1 MGQQASNYQVAWLL
15 EEIGDLLEIKGEDAF
30 KVRAYR
36 RAAQV
41 LRGWAEEVA
50 RVAADGRLTEIPG
63 VGKALA
69 AKIEEILAT
78 GTCRALERLR
88 QEVPAGLRQMLDIPG
103 VGGRTVGT
111 IWRALGITTLAELEE
126 AARRHRLR
134 TIRGLGAK
142 KEEAILHGIELLRVR
157 LERSPLG
164 LAYPVAREL
173 VGYLASLPVVERV
186 EIAGSVRRGRH
197 LVKDVDLV
205 AASPE
210 PARVMD
216 FFVHMPVVDEVVMQ
230 GETRSRVRTRFGL
243 AVDLRVVSREEFPC
257 AWQYLTGS
265 ADHNVRLRGRARE
278 RGLKLNEYGLFAG
291 DGQRLPVGEE
301 ADIYRQLDL
310 QFIPPE
316 LREDRGEIEAAEAGS
331 LPVLLEDGDLL
342 GDLHCH
348 TDWSDG
354 GNSLEEMARAAMAR
368 GYRYLGIC
376 DHSRSLTVANGLDA
390 ERLARQ
396 GAEIEVLNRKWEK
409 EGKDFRLLRGI
420 EVDILAD
427 GRLDLED
434 EVLAGLD
441 IVIASVHSGFR
452 QDRETMT
459 ARIERALRHPHV
471 DVLGHPTGR
480 LIGRRSEYNVDIRRI
495 FEVAREEGK
504 ALEINASPDR
514 LDLSDELAREAA
526 LEWGI
531 PLVINTD
538 AHSAGGLE
546 DMHFGVQVARRAWL
560 GKEHVLN
567 SADPDRLLSFLRRRV
582 RDSDT

>member
-1 MGQQASNYQVAWLL
+1 LAQQPSNYQVAWLL
-15 EEIGDLLEIKGEDAF
+15 EEIGDLLEIKGEDPF

-50 RVAADGRLTEIPG
+50 QVAREGRLTEIPG

-69 AKIEEILAT
+69 GKIEEILAT

-88 QEVPAGLRQMLDIPG
+88 QEVPPGLRQMLDIPG
-103 VGGRTVGT
+103 VGGRTVGI
-111 IWRALGITTLAELEE
+111 IWRALGITTVAELEA
-126 AARRHRLR
+126 AAREHRLR

-142 KEEAILHGIELLRVR
+142 KEEAILHGIDLLRMR
-157 LERSPLG
+157 LDRSPLG

-173 VGYLASLPVVERV
+173 AGYLASLPVVDRV
-186 EIAGSVRRGRH
+186 EIAGSVRRGKD

-205 AASPE
+205 AASAE

-216 FFVHMPVVDEVVMQ
+216 FFLHMPVVDEVVLQ
-230 GETRSRVRTRFGL
+230 GETRAQVRTRFGL
-243 AVDLRVVSREEFPC
+243 TVDLRVVSREEFPC

-265 ADHNVRLRGRARE
+265 AEHNVRLRARARE
-278 RGLKLNEYGLFAG
+278 RGLKLNEYGLFAS
-291 DGQRLPVGEE
+291 DERRLPVAEE
-301 ADIYRQLDL
+301 ADIYRHLGL

-316 LREDRGEIEAAEAGS
+316 LREDRGEIEAAEAGA
-331 LPVLLEDGDLL
+331 LPGLVEESHLQ

-354 GNSLEEMARAAMAR
+354 GNTLEEMARAAMAR
-368 GYRYLGIC
+368 GYRYLAVC

-396 GAEIEVLNRKWEK
+396 AAEIEALNRKWEK

-420 EVDILAD
+420 EVDILPD
-427 GRLDLED
+427 GRLDLD
-434 EVLAGLD
+434 DDVLAGLD

-459 ARIERALRHPHV
+459 ARIERALRNPHV

-480 LIGRRSEYNVDIRRI
+480 LIGRRAEYAVDVRRI
-495 FEVAREEGK
+495 FEVARAEGK

-514 LDLSDELAREAA
+514 LDLCDELAREAA
-526 LEWGI
+526 REWGI
-531 PLVINTD
+531 PLVISTD
-538 AHSAGGLE
+538 AHSTGGLD

-560 GKEHVLN
+560 GREHILN
-567 SADPDRLLSFLRRRV
+567 CADASQLLSFLRRRGG
-582 RDSDT
+582 

>member
-1 MGQQASNYQVAWLL
+1 MTPQPSNYQVAWLL

-50 RVAADGRLTEIPG
+50 QVAAEERLTEIPG

-69 AKIEEILAT
+69 TKIEEILAT
-78 GTCRALERLR
+78 GTCRALERLH

-111 IWRALGITTLAELEE
+111 IWRALGITTLAELEA
-126 AARRHRLR
+126 AARDHRLR

-173 VGYLASLPVVERV
+173 AGYLASLPMVERV
-186 EIAGSVRRGRH
+186 EIAGSVRRGRE

-205 AASPE
+205 AASGE

-216 FFVHMPVVDEVVMQ
+216 FFLHMPVVDEVVLQ
-230 GETRSRVRTRFGL
+230 GETRSQVRTRLGL
-243 AVDLRVVSREEFPC
+243 AVDLRVVSQEEFPC

-265 ADHNVRLRGRARE
+265 AGHNVRLRGRARE
-278 RGLKLNEYGLFAG
+278 RGLKLNEYGLFA
-291 DGQRLPVGEE
+291 DDERRLPVAEE
-301 ADIYRQLDL
+301 ADIYRHLGL
-310 QFIPPE
+310 EFIPPE

-331 LPVLLEDGDLL
+331 LPALLEESDLG

-396 GAEIEVLNRKWEK
+396 GAEIEALNRKWEK

-427 GRLDLED
+427 GHLDLDD

-441 IVIASVHSGFR
+441 VVIASVHSGFR

-471 DVLGHPTGR
+471 DALGHPTGR
-480 LIGRRSEYNVDIRRI
+480 LIGRRPEYAVDMRRI
-495 FEVAREEGK
+495 FEVARAEGK

-538 AHSAGGLE
+538 AHSAGGLD
-546 DMHFGVQVARRAWL
+546 DMHLGVQVARRAWL

-567 SADPDRLLSFLRRRV
+567 CAGPDRLLSFHCRR
-582 RDSDT
+582 

>member
-1 MGQQASNYQVAWLL
+1 MTPQPSNYQVAWLL

-50 RVAADGRLTEIPG
+50 QVAAEERLTEIPG

-69 AKIEEILAT
+69 TKIEEILAT
-78 GTCRALERLR
+78 GTCRALERLH
-88 QEVPAGLRQMLDIPG
+88 QEVPAGLRRMLDIPG

-111 IWRALGITTLAELEE
+111 IWRALGITTLAELEA
-126 AARRHRLR
+126 AARDHRLR

-173 VGYLASLPVVERV
+173 AGYLASLPMVERV
-186 EIAGSVRRGRH
+186 EIAGSVRRGRE

-205 AASPE
+205 ASSAE

-216 FFVHMPVVDEVVMQ
+216 FFLHMPVVDEVVLQ
-230 GETRSRVRTRFGL
+230 GETRSQVRTRLGL
-243 AVDLRVVSREEFPC
+243 AVDLRVVSQEEFPC

-265 ADHNVRLRGRARE
+265 AGHNVRLRGRARE
-278 RGLKLNEYGLFAG
+278 RGLKLNEYGLFAD
-291 DGQRLPVGEE
+291 DGRRLPVAEE
-301 ADIYRQLDL
+301 GDIYRHLGL
-310 QFIPPE
+310 EFIPPE

-331 LPVLLEDGDLL
+331 LPALLEESDLG

-396 GAEIEVLNRKWEK
+396 GAEIEALNRKWEK

-427 GRLDLED
+427 GHLDLDD

-441 IVIASVHSGFR
+441 VVIASVHSGFR

-471 DVLGHPTGR
+471 DALGHPTGR
-480 LIGRRSEYNVDIRRI
+480 LIGRRPEYAVDMRRI
-495 FEVAREEGK
+495 FEVARAEGK

-538 AHSAGGLE
+538 AHSAGGLD
-546 DMHFGVQVARRAWL
+546 DMHLGVQVARRAWL
-560 GKEHVLN
+560 GKEHVVN
-567 SADPDRLLSFLRRRV
+567 CAGPDRLLSFRCRR
-582 RDSDT
+582 

>member
-1 MGQQASNYQVAWLL
+1 MTQQASNYQVAWLL

-50 RVAADGRLTEIPG
+50 HVAAAGRLTQIPG

-111 IWRALGITTLAELEE
+111 IWRALGITTLGELEA
-126 AARRHRLR
+126 AAREHRLR

-173 VGYLASLPVVERV
+173 AAYLASLPVVARV
-186 EIAGSVRRGRH
+186 EIAGSVRRGKD

-205 AASPE
+205 VASGE

-216 FFVHMPVVDEVVMQ
+216 FFVHMPVVDEVVLQ
-230 GETRSRVRTRFGL
+230 GETRSQVRTRFGL
-243 AVDLRVVSREEFPC
+243 GVDLRVVSREEFPC

-265 ADHNVRLRGRARE
+265 AQHNVRLRGRARE
-278 RGLKLNEYGLFAG
+278 RGLRLNEYGLFAE
-291 DGQRLPVGEE
+291 DERRLPVAEE
-301 ADIYRQLDL
+301 ADIYRHLGL
-310 QFIPPE
+310 EFIPPE
-316 LREDRGEIEAAEAGS
+316 LREDRGEIEAAAQGK
-331 LPVLLEDGDLL
+331 LPRLVQEDDLQ

-368 GYRYLGIC
+368 GYRYLAIC

-396 GAEIEVLNRKWEK
+396 GAQIEALNRKWER
-409 EGKDFRLLRGI
+409 EGVDFRLLRGI

-434 EVLAGLD
+434 EVLAELD
-441 IVIASVHSGFR
+441 VVVASVHSGFR
-452 QDRETMT
+452 QDAATMT
-459 ARIERALRHPHV
+459 ARIERALRNPHV

-480 LIGRRSEYNVDIRRI
+480 LIGRRSEYAVDVKRI
-495 FEVAREEGK
+495 FQVAAETGK

-514 LDLSDELAREAA
+514 LDLCDELAREAA

-538 AHSAGGLE
+538 AHSAGGLD

-560 GKEHVLN
+560 NKEHVLN
-567 SADPDRLLSFLRRRV
+567 CGDPDSVLSFLKKRGTHH
-582 RDSDT
+582 D